1 MKTILYTK
9 PSCGGCIA
17 SKRHLDRRGVEY
29 ETRSVLDH
37 HEELLAM
44 GAMQAPVLVVGE
56 AFYTGYRPDVIDAL

>member
-1 MKTILYTK
+1 MKPILYTK

-29 ETRSVLDH
+29 ETRSAIDSQ
-37 HEELLAM
+37 EELKAM

-56 AFYTGYRPDVIDAL
+56 TFYTGYRPDIIESL